1 MDLKINARSVQV
13 GACMHKD
20 WALRELFGRERAS
33 DFARIGLFCSLFVF
47 SFPIVRVCSTSLP
60 TTHVDVAAP
69 CITTDYP

>member
-33 DFARIGLFCSLFVF
+33 DFARIALFVF